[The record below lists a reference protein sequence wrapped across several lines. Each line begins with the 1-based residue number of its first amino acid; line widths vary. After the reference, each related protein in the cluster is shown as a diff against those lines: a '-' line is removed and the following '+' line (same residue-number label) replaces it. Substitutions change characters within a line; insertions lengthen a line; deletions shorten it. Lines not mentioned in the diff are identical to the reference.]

1 MAIDLLT
8 ADLAT
13 REAIAD
19 KLPVGRGYGRF
30 FSSSNSNISINGG
43 SDTGVNFLAQTGYGS
58 VTVANATLQF
68 PTDNMTFTEAGIAII
83 TAGITGEVQGSQHD
97 VDIKIY
103 RRRDGVDSFTGF
115 GAGAHTSSGKQFSL
129 SASYVTQVEAGDIFW
144 VAVLSPDTIT
154 LTLKRGYFIGTMN
167 V

>member
-19 KLPVGRGYGRF
+19 RLPVGRGYGRF
-30 FSSSNSNISINGG
+30 YSSSNSNISINGG
-43 SDTGVNFLAQTGYGS
+43 SDTGINYGSQTGYGS
-58 VTVANATLQF
+58 VTITGATVQF
-68 PTDNMTFTEAGIAII
+68 PADNMTFTEAGIAII
-83 TAGITGEVQGSQHD
+83 TVGITGVVQGQHD
-97 VDIKIY
+97 VDIKII
-103 RRRDGVDSFTGF
+103 RRRNGVDSFTGF
-115 GAGAHTSSGKQFSL
+115 GAGTHTANGEQFSL
-129 SASYVTQVEAGDIFW
+129 SASYVGDIQAGDIFW

>member
-19 KLPVGRGYGRF
+19 RLPVGRGYGQF
-30 FSSSNSNISINGG
+30 FSTFNSNISINGG
-43 SDTGVNFLAQTGYGS
+43 SDTGANFITISEYGS
-58 VTVANATLQF
+58 VTVANATSQF
-68 PTDNMTFTEAGIAII
+68 PADNMTFTEAGIAII
-83 TAGITGEVQGSQHD
+83 TAGITGEVQGQHD
-97 VDIKIY
+97 LDIKII
-103 RRRDGVDSFTGF
+103 RRRAGVDSFTGF
-115 GAGAHTSSGKQFSL
+115 GAGTHTANGLQFSL
-129 SASYVTQVEAGDIFW
+129 SVSYVAQVQAGDIFW
-144 VAVLSPDTIT
+144 LAVNSPDGIT